1 MAAKTLREVLQQ
13 RLEAPATLPQL
24 GQTEEA
30 SRLLQAKTGQAA
42 GPSPVPAR
50 SQQQELAAQQQ
61 TIQQSEQQQLQGAL
75 AGEELRLA
83 EQNQEQR
90 LDLGLQN
97 IDSKRKETENRY
109 KQQVAG
115 IAADLLAGEKQLDA
129 REYQAKM
136 EQVAQSAR
144 LNNKL
149 YLQNL
154 EQAAQEKR
162 LNTSLGFKQA
172 MYQTVFQD
180 DLGLFSNDLS
190 FRAMMDASD
199 RQFNESIQMLSAQD
213 ALSVAEASIESAKTQ
228 AMWSGVGSLASAGA
242 QAYASGMFDTKVSG
256 STPDSIDTKPNI
268 AQSALNN
275 SPTIGSDVLESTGKS
290 YSYPNAIKGR

>member
-24 GQTEEA
+24 GQTQEA
-30 SRLLQAKTGQAA
+30 GRLLQAKTGQAI
-42 GPSPVPAR
+42 GLGIVPAR
-50 SQQQELAAQQQ
+50 SQQQELTAQQQ
-61 TIQQSEQQQLQGAL
+61 TIQQSEQQQFEGAL

-90 LDLGLQN
+90 LDLGLQG
-97 IDSKRKETENRY
+97 IDEKRKETENRY

-115 IAADLLAGEKQLDA
+115 IAADLLAGEKRLDA
-129 REYQAKM
+129 QEYQVRM

-149 YLQNL
+149 YIQNL

-162 LNTSLGFKQA
+162 LNTELGFKQA

-180 DLGLFSNDLS
+180 DLALFSNDLS

-199 RQFNESIQMLSAQD
+199 RQFNESIQMLSVRD
-213 ALSVAEASIESAKTQ
+213 ALSVAEADVQTAKTS
-228 AMWSGVGSLASAGA
+228 AMWSGVAGLGSAGA
-242 QAYASGMFDTKVSG
+242 QAYGSGMFKKGPATLGQDNASVQG
-256 STPDSIDTKPNI
+256 QQSIQRT
-268 AQSALNN
+268 LG
-275 SPTIGSDVLESTGKS
+275 TEGGVLS
-290 YSYPNAIKGR
+290 

>member
-13 RLEAPATLPQL
+13 RLEAPAAIPQL
-24 GQTEEA
+24 GQTQEA
-30 SRLLQAKTGQAA
+30 GRLLQAKTGQAI
-42 GPSPVPAR
+42 GPGTVPAR

-61 TIQQSEQQQLQGAL
+61 TIQQSEQQQFEGAL

-90 LDLGLQN
+90 LDLGLQG
-97 IDSKRKETENRY
+97 IDEKRKETENRY

-115 IAADLLAGEKQLDA
+115 IAADLLAGEKRLDA
-129 REYQAKM
+129 QEYQTRM

-149 YLQNL
+149 YIQNL

-162 LNTSLGFKQA
+162 LNTELGFKQA

-180 DLGLFSNDLS
+180 DLALFSNDLS

-199 RQFNESIQMLSAQD
+199 RQFNESIRMLSAQD
-213 ALSVAEASIESAKTQ
+213 ALSVAEADIQTAKTS
-228 AMWSGVGSLASAGA
+228 AMWSGVAGLGSAGA
-242 QAYASGMFDTKVSG
+242 QAYGSGMFKKGPATMQTNLGQNNASVQG
-256 STPDSIDTKPNI
+256 QQSIQGTFG
-268 AQSALNN
+268 
-275 SPTIGSDVLESTGKS
+275 TEGGVLS
-290 YSYPNAIKGR
+290 